1 MSSSIILI
9 IVAAIII
16 LCLAVLVIARLR
28 RRGGH
33 GSSTATG
40 QSDTSTQLYVGNLSY
55 RVHERDL
62 RRFFSKYGEI
72 SHLKVVKDRDT
83 RRSKGFGFVT
93 FDTVKAAKAALQACN
108 GVTMSGRSIV
118 VRFAK
123 PR

>member
-1 MSSSIILI
+1 MGSSIIVI
-9 IVAAIII
+9 IVAAIVI
-16 LCLAVLVIARLR
+16 LFIAVLVIARLR
-28 RRGGH
+28 RRRSQD
-33 GSSTATG
+33 SSSIAEAG
-40 QSDTSTQLYVGNLSY
+40 EACQQLYVGNLSY

-62 RRFFSKYGEI
+62 RHFFSKYGEI

-93 FDTVKAAKAALQACN
+93 FSNAKAAESALQACH
-108 GVTMSGRSIV
+108 GATLSGRNIV